1 MSTGPN
7 ADDAN
12 LQAAFKRYDDNG
24 DGEISFDE
32 FAALIE
38 DLGDDLSDAERRLA
52 FAATD
57 SDDNGRIDF
66 QEFAAWWNDA

>member
-1 MSTGPN
+1 MSTGSN
-7 ADDAN
+7 ADDAS
-12 LQAAFKRYDDNG
+12 LHDAFKRYDDNG

-32 FAALIE
+32 FVALVE

-57 SDDNGRIDF
+57 RDDNGRIDF
-66 QEFAAWWNDA
+66 QEFSAWWNDA